1 MSPHGGQLCL
11 EKYRKMRQN
20 LSNGILKSSFTDV
33 LENKTYKKMI
43 DACFIEYILNAC
55 NVSSDKNS
63 LYYRTTDVAMRQYL
77 AVTNKYAITPIVSK
91 VRNLGLTELVHIV
104 KRRKNHNLVIQLEHM
119 ITQSRK

>member
-1 MSPHGGQLCL
+1 
-11 EKYRKMRQN
+11 
-20 LSNGILKSSFTDV
+20 
-33 LENKTYKKMI
+33 MI

-91 VRNLGLTELVHIV
+91 VRNLGFDGTGAYCQKTE
-104 KRRKNHNLVIQLEHM
+104 NHNLVIQLEHM